1 MLDFGLELS
10 EDQRALK
17 HTVREYAEAEIAP
30 HAAEWDRTAFFPSST
45 IRQLGVLG
53 VMGLPFP
60 EQYGGLGGGAL
71 SMAIAL
77 EELARVD
84 SSVAIT
90 VAASVSLGGA
100 PLLTFGTEAQKQCWL
115 VPLARGET
123 IGAFASTE
131 PGMGSDVQG
140 LETRATQA
148 NGEWVINGTK
158 AYITNA
164 GTELSSFVTTTAI
177 TGERAPGKPEVST
190 LIVPVDAPG
199 FAPQRPYDK
208 MGWHASDTRELAY
221 QDCRVPADAM
231 LGERGAGARI
241 FLTTLDGGRIGVA
254 AMGVGLAQGCLDHSV
269 RWANQRCA
277 FGQPIARYQA
287 VSFELADLKTRIDAA
302 RALVYRA
309 AALKD
314 AGQPYTEQAAEA
326 KLFAS
331 ELAVHAANMAM
342 QVHGGY
348 GYMEESAIPR
358 FYRDAKILTIG
369 EGTSEILKL
378 VIARQMGLSV

>member
-1 MLDFGLELS
+1 MDSSLDLS
-10 EDQRALK
+10 EDQRALRA
-17 HTVREYAEAEIAP
+17 TIREFAHAEVAP
-30 HAAEWDRTAFFPSST
+30 HAAQWDREHTFPSDT
-45 IRQLGVLG
+45 IRKLGELG
-53 VMGLPFP
+53 LMGLPFP
-60 EQYGGLGGGAL
+60 EEYGGVGAGTL
-71 SMAIAL
+71 ALALAL

-90 VAASVSLGGA
+90 VAASVSLGGV
-100 PLLTFGTEAQKQCWL
+100 PLLLFGTEAQKQRWL

-140 LETRATQA
+140 LQTTARMA
-148 NGEWVINGTK
+148 GEEWLINGTK

-164 GTELSSFVTTTAI
+164 GTPLSSFVTTTAL
-177 TGERAPGKPEVST
+177 TGERQDGRREIST
-190 LIVPVDAPG
+190 FIVPVDAPG
-199 FAPQRPYDK
+199 FAPQRPYEK

-221 QDCRVPADAM
+221 QDCRVPAEAL
-231 LGERGAGARI
+231 LGPRGAGARV

-254 AMGVGLAQGCLDHSV
+254 AMGVGLAQGCLDQSV
-269 RWANQRCA
+269 AWANQRCA
-277 FGQPIARYQA
+277 FGQPIGRYQA
-287 VSFELADLKTRIDAA
+287 VAFELADLKTRIGAA

-314 AGQPYTEQAAEA
+314 AGRPYSEEAAAA
-326 KLFAS
+326 KLYAS
-331 ELAVHAANMAM
+331 ELAVHAADVAM

-348 GYMEESAIPR
+348 GYMEESGIPR
-358 FYRDAKILTIG
+358 YYRDAKILTIG

-378 VIARQMGLSV
+378 VIARHMGLPV